1 MCLCWCVGVCIC
13 MQMLLGEVMQ
23 VMRSN
28 RALQHLAA
36 EFQLLAGVC
45 ERYVL
50 YACKIHMLLSFS
62 LPIRISR
69 SHTHILLLSLARTRA
84 FAHSLYLSL
93 SLSHCPSKC
102 CAPSSICGLSSF
114 CGCVNQICICVEYIH
129 TSLLPPCAHFSHTL
143 SLSGIL
149 ALAHAR
155 SLSLSLCHSLSLS
168 LRVLAAEF

>member
-1 MCLCWCVGVCIC
+1 
-13 MQMLLGEVMQ
+13 
-23 VMRSN
+23 
-28 RALQHLAA
+28 
-36 EFQLLAGVC
+36 
-45 ERYVL
+45 
-50 YACKIHMLLSFS
+50 MLLSFS

-84 FAHSLYLSL
+84 FAHSLYLPL

-102 CAPSSICGLSSF
+102 RAPSSICGLSSF
-114 CGCVNQICICVEYIH
+114 CGCVNKICKCVEYIH

-155 SLSLSLCHSLSLS
+155 SLSLSVCHSLSLS
-168 LRVLAAEF
+168 LRVLVAEFKKKFSESVRKSCACMENTNISLFFPPFSLVLSRCCFFLNTERGKINTERGKIYI